1 MQGANAVKLNE
12 RPVKVGRVA
21 EITGYSAGYIYQLV
35 SAGKIPFHKHG
46 GAGTKGAVRFYE
58 SEITDWIKNGWG
70 FSIPCRTT
78 SVRRQRKSWE
88 KEHDS
93 CN

>member
-35 SAGKIPFHKHG
+35 SAEKIPFHKHG

-70 FSIPCRTT
+70 FSPSQDDI
-78 SVRRQRKSWE
+78 SAKAE
-88 KEHDS
+88 KILGEKA
-93 CN
+93 

>member
-46 GAGTKGAVRFYE
+46 GAGTKGAVDSTKVKSPTGLR
-58 SEITDWIKNGWG
+58 TDGA
-70 FSIPCRTT
+70 FLRRRTT
-78 SVRRQRKSWE
+78 SVPRQRKSWE
-88 KEHDS
+88 KKHDS